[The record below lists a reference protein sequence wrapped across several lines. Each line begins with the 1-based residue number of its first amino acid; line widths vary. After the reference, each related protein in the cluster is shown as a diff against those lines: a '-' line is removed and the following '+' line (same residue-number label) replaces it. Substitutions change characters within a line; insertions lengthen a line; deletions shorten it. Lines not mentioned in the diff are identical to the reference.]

1 MVPSSY
7 MEGMA
12 TTYTPSLAAD
22 GGLHEA
28 RFDLGDIGHIK
39 NDAGTSVYLLQ
50 DEEITAQIAGY
61 GYNEGVAR
69 CADSCCTRTA
79 QEPDLYEDE
88 AKTKVE
94 WRKRQDAWM
103 YLAKRLRS
111 RAGAPVSTELQVPI
125 TVAAGVTN
133 AVAGSLYLG
142 LP

>member
-1 MVPSSY
+1 MPDSNY
-7 MEGMA
+7 NPA
-12 TTYTPSLAAD
+12 LAAD
-22 GGLHEA
+22 GGLNEA

-39 NDAGTSVYLLQ
+39 DDAGASVYILK
-50 DEEITAQIAGY
+50 DAEITALITGY
-61 GYNEGVAR
+61 GYNEGVAK
-69 CADSCCTRTA
+69 CADSCGIRTA

-111 RAGAPVSTELQVPI
+111 RVSTPSTEVQTPI

-133 AVAGSLYLG
+133 AVSGSTYLG